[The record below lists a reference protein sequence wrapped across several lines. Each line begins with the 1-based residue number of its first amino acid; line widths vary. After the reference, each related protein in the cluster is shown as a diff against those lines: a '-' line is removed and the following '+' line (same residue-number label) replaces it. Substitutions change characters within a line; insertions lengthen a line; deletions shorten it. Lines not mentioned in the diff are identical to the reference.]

1 MKILV
6 TGGAGFIASHIVDKL
21 IEKQH
26 EVVIIDNLST
36 GKFKNINPKAKFY
49 KEDIINKNN
58 ISTIYKKESPEII
71 IHLAAQIDVQK
82 SLKSPSEDALIN
94 IVGTINLLECCRDY
108 GVKKIIYASS
118 AAEYG
123 EPNELPITTNHPA
136 NPISFYGI
144 SKHTPTHYI
153 KVFSQLY
160 GIKYT
165 ILRYSNVYGIRQD
178 PRGEGGIISIFIDKY
193 LKGET
198 PVVYGDGEQTRDF
211 IYVDDVAEAN
221 MAVLTSGDNKIF
233 NVSLNQSV
241 SINELIK
248 IFNIVTD
255 KKQNVKY
262 LPERKGDIKHCKLD
276 NYGIINETNWFP
288 RFLLLEG
295 IRVTYNYYLN
305 NSNFSR
311 SEVND

>member
-36 GKFKNINPKAKFY
+36 GKTENINPKAKFY
-49 KEDIINKNN
+49 KEDIVNN
-58 ISTIYKKESPEII
+58 ENIKAIIEKETPEIL
-71 IHLAAQIDVQK
+71 IHHAAQIDVQK
-82 SLKSPSEDALIN
+82 SIKSPSKDALIN

-123 EPNELPITTNHPA
+123 EPTKLPITTNHPA

-153 KVFSQLY
+153 QVFSQLY
-160 GIKYT
+160 NIKYT
-165 ILRYSNVYGIRQD
+165 ILRYANVYGIRQD
-178 PRGEGGIISIFIDKY
+178 PKGEGGIISIFIDRY

-198 PVVYGDGEQTRDF
+198 PVIYGDGEQTRDF
-211 IYVDDVAEAN
+211 IYVEDVAEAN
-221 MAVLTSGDNKIF
+221 LAAINYGGNRTYNISTMKNISVNELVKIF
-233 NVSLNQSV
+233 ETIS
-241 SINELIK
+241 EKKMK
-248 IFNIVTD
+248 IE
-255 KKQNVKY
+255 Y
-262 LPERKGDIKHCKLD
+262 ASERKGDIKHSTLD
-276 NYGIINETNWFP
+276 NRASIQELSWKPKYSFEDG
-288 RFLLLEG
+288 LKK
-295 IRVTYNYYLN
+295 TYEYYLEKSSVQEN
-305 NSNFSR
+305 T
-311 SEVND
+311 V